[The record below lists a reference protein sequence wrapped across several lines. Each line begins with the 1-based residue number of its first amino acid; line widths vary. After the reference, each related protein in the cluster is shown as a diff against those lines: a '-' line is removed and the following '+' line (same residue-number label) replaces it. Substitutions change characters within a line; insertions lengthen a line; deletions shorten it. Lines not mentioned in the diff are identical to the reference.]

1 MNDALEFLTMRL
13 IEKEFETKD
22 IIKSG
27 RTHLM
32 DAVPLSLGYEIEVWR
47 EQVVHCN
54 QPLLQSAEEL
64 QYLPIG

>member
-1 MNDALEFLTMRL
+1 MLALELNDALDYLTMRL
-13 IEKEFETKD
+13 IDKEFDAKD
-22 IIKSG
+22 VIKSG

-54 QPLLQSAEEL
+54 QPLLQRAEEL
-64 QYLPIG
+64 Q